1 MVNSTEIAKIVGVSR
16 STVSRVINGY
26 SNVPPETRE
35 KVEKAIQEYGYVPNN
50 AARNLAG
57 KPSNTVGLFIVE
69 YGTLSENI
77 IHSSPFYSEFL
88 VNAIDKLKRRGYQL
102 LVSIINEP
110 TEFETILAQ
119 YSNRSICGCI
129 MMGDIV
135 SNRILKQFQAI
146 ECPVFLINQRDKT
159 PYNDI
164 YLLNTENY
172 QGAYSAVQLLIDA
185 GHQRIAHITG
195 SMEKTSIKERFEGYR
210 DCLLHNELSFCEDY
224 VCYTHIHRAESGYQA
239 MMELLER
246 DIEPP
251 TAIFAANDL
260 LAFGAMR
267 ALKEK
272 GFHIPNDI
280 SVVGYDN
287 AELSQYMSPPLTT
300 VATSIEKLAEI
311 AVSNL
316 LDAANNDKKVPSYQ
330 KMEEFTLVKRKSV
343 APCPLEQ
350 R

>member
-1 MVNSTEIAKIVGVSR
+1 MINSSEIAKIVGVSR

-35 KVEKAIQEYGYVPNN
+35 KVEKAIREYGYVPNT

-57 KPSNTVGLFIVE
+57 KPSSTVGLFIIE
-69 YGTLSENI
+69 YGVLSENI

-102 LVSIINEP
+102 LVSIINDP
-110 TEFETILAQ
+110 AEFETILAQ
-119 YSNRSICGCI
+119 YTNRSICGCI

-135 SNRILKQFQAI
+135 ANPVLKRFQAAN
-146 ECPVFLINQRDKT
+146 CPVFLINQRDKT
-159 PYNDI
+159 PFSNI

-172 QGAYSAVQLLIDA
+172 QGAYNAVQLLVDA
-185 GHQRIAHITG
+185 GHRRIAHITG

-210 DCLLHNELSFCEDY
+210 DCLTDNNLTFCEDY
-224 VCYTHIHRAESGYQA
+224 VRYTHIHRAESGYQA
-239 MMELLER
+239 MLELLEHAA
-246 DIEPP
+246 EPP

-272 GFHIPNDI
+272 GFRIPEDI
-280 SVVGYDN
+280 SVIGYDN

-300 VATSIEKLAEI
+300 VATSIEELTEMT
-311 AVSNL
+311 VNNL
-316 LDAANNDKKVPSYQ
+316 LDVLEYEKKVPSYQ
-330 KMEEFTLVKRKSV
+330 KMEDFTIVERSSV
-343 APCPLEQ
+343 APCPQ
-350 R
+350 K